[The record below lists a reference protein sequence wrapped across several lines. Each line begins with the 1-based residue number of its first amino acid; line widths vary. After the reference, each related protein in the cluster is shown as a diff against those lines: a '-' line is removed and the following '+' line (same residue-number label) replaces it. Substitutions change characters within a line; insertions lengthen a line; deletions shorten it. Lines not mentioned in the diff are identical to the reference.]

1 MKTTVSEIIERLTYL
16 GFGVR
21 ESILSDVLEI
31 TQEPFSLGSTVEHL
45 LGYYYIQDLSSC
57 LAVSELDVIVLNMH
71 GEAIGLGLTRYDSTS
86 ITTKGKVTV
95 TNVADIGQYIRK
107 ERRFG
112 TMF

>member
-1 MKTTVSEIIERLTYL
+1 
-16 GFGVR
+16 
-21 ESILSDVLEI
+21 
-31 TQEPFSLGSTVEHL
+31 
-45 LGYYYIQDLSSC
+45 
-57 LAVSELDVIVLNMH
+57 MH

-112 TMF
+112 SMF